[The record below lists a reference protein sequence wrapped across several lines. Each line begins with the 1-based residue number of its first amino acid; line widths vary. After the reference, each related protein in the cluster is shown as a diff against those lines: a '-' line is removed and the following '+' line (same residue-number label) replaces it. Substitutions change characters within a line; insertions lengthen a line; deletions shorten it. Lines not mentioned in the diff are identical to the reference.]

1 MPASAKSTSN
11 LRRTLIIFT
20 IYCATAVATAVAQ
33 YIPTPQQRI
42 NLLFAGDIMQH
53 EAQLKAAATDEG
65 TYSFK
70 KNYRYIKSFI
80 SAADIAI
87 GNLETPIGKS
97 GFSGYPSFCAP
108 DSFLYAATD
117 AGFDVMLFANN
128 HCLDKG
134 KGTALHTLDLMDS
147 IGIEHCGV
155 YRNANDRKTRYPL
168 IIEEKGVRIAILN
181 YTYGTN
187 GREIPSPMV
196 VNLIDKEVIRRDII
210 DAKCLSPDVIIA
222 CMHWGDEYV
231 NLPPQRIRELSNWL
245 LEQGVDH
252 IIGNHPHVIQP
263 IELRFNKDIC
273 NYNAVVYSTGNLISN
288 MSLRGTDG
296 GAMIGMELTK
306 ILNYTRVSS
315 LGYLLTWIAP
325 KDEDGKRDFTIY
337 PASTTTIS
345 GSRRAKEKLQLFI
358 DDSRALF
365 RKYNKGEIMEQHTD
379 SLKIIL

>member
-1 MPASAKSTSN
+1 M
-11 LRRTLIIFT
+11 

-33 YIPTPQQRI
+33 YVPTPLHRTGI
-42 NLLFAGDIMQH
+42 LFAGDIMQH
-53 EAQLKAAATDEG
+53 QAQLDAARTADG
-65 TYSFK
+65 LYSYSDC
-70 KNYRYIKSFI
+70 YRHIKGII
-80 SAADIAI
+80 SQADVAI

-108 DSFLYAATD
+108 DSFLHAAIS

-147 IGIEHCGV
+147 LGIAHCGV
-155 YRNANDRKTRYPL
+155 YRNAADRKERYPL
-168 IIEEKGVRIAILN
+168 IIDSKGVRIAILN

-196 VNLIDKEVIRRDII
+196 VNLIDKESIRRDIM
-210 DAKCLSPDVIIA
+210 DAKCKNPDAIIA

-231 NLPPQRIRELSNWL
+231 SLPPQRIKELADWL

-263 IELRFNKDIC
+263 IELRFNEEQC
-273 NYNAVVYSTGNLISN
+273 NYNTVVYSTGNLISN
-288 MSLRGTDG
+288 MSLRRTDG
-296 GAMIGMELTK
+296 GAIIGMELTK

-315 LGYLLTWIAP
+315 LGYLFTWIAP
-325 KDEDGKRDFTIY
+325 QEHDGMRDFTIY
-337 PASTTTIS
+337 PAATTTVS
-345 GSRRAKEKLQLFI
+345 GSPKAKEKLQLFLN
-358 DDSRALF
+358 DSRTLF
-365 RKYNKGEIMEQHTD
+365 KNHNKGEIREFFTD
-379 SLKIIL
+379 SVKFTL